1 MLLSRFF
8 IDRPVFAWVIAI
20 VIMLAGGIAALSLPV
35 AQYPTIAPPAVQVN
49 AIYPGADATTLQN
62 SVTQVIEQ
70 QLTGLDNLL
79 YFASTSNADGTVA
92 ITATFAPGTDPDI
105 AQVQV
110 QNKVQQS
117 VAQLPSQVQQLGV
130 TVAKAQ
136 ANFLLLVAMYD
147 ESDRTTGRDVA
158 DFIISKMQDSLL
170 RVPGVGTAIV
180 FGSPYAMRVWLD
192 PYKLHNYGLQPSD
205 IRAAIQAQNIQ
216 VSAGS
221 IGAQPAV
228 AGTALNASVTAQS
241 QLQTPA
247 QFQRIIV
254 KASQNGAVVH
264 LSDVARVELGTDNYG
279 IVGRM
284 NGHPGAGIAITP
296 APGTNAL
303 TLVDAIKA
311 RARALEPS
319 FPPGYK
325 LVFPVDNTEFIRLSI
340 RDVVKTLIEAIALVI
355 LVMFIFLQNWRT
367 TLVPAVAVPV
377 VLLGTFGVLSVVGFS
392 INTLTLFALVLVI
405 GLLVDDAIVV
415 VENVERIMHDEGLD
429 PHAATLKSMDEI
441 TGALIGIGLVLTAV
455 FLPMAFFGGST
466 GVIYRQFSVTIVSA
480 MGLSILVALILSPS
494 LCATL
499 LKPVPKDAPP
509 PFAFFRWFNRNFDAF
524 RAWYAGKL
532 SGVLHHTRWV
542 MLVFAGVVA
551 LMAFLFWRLPTG
563 FLPDEDQG
571 FVFTLVNLPAG
582 ATQPRTMAVTE
593 KVAKYYLATEKDN
606 VDFVFSIAGFSYAG
620 SGQNT
625 GMAFIHL
632 KDWSERKGAK
642 NAASAIAN
650 RAMGHFMMTERD
662 AQVYSLVPPS
672 VPGLGNSSGFDI
684 QMEDRGNLGHAG
696 LIEKRNQLLGMA
708 AQNPN
713 LAGVRPN
720 SLDDTPQLHIQID
733 QAKASAQGVSLA
745 DVNSTLSAA
754 WGSSFINDFVDRGR
768 VKRVYMQADAP
779 YRMTPDDLNRWY
791 VRSSNGGM
799 SPFASFSSAT
809 WTVGPAT
816 LSRYNGLPAIEL
828 NGQPAPGVS
837 SGTAIKEMG
846 KLFEKLGPDVGYELT
861 GLSFEEEASG
871 AQTPVLYGLSI
882 LVIYLCLAA
891 LYESWAIPLS
901 VMLVI
906 PLGVIGA
913 IAAASLRGLFNDIY
927 FQVGMLTT
935 IGLSAKNAILIVE
948 FAVDAEKK
956 GATAFDAAMEA
967 ARLRLRPILMTSIA
981 FIAGVTP
988 LALSRGAGAASQND
1002 IGTGVI
1008 GGMLTATVLAI
1019 FFVPVFFPTG
1029 CPLFPAAK
1037 SPRRETGAPHAKL
1050 DRISYRDGRA
1060 RCARAGGA
1068 NRLARPLCLR
1078 HIAGSRHRRAD
1089 GETLCPRARVAVR
1102 HAARRG
1108 GQGGAVRAWR
1118 RHAGRNQLRRAV
1130 PGL

>member
-1 MLLSRFF
+1 MGLSRFF
-8 IDRPVFAWVIAI
+8 IDRPVFAWVIAV
-20 VIMLAGGIAALSLPV
+20 VIMLAGGIAALKLPIE
-35 AQYPTIAPPAVQVN
+35 QYPTIAPPTVVISAF
-49 AIYPGADATTLQN
+49 YPGADANTLQS

-79 YFASTSNADGTVA
+79 YFSSSSSADGSVSISVTFSAGTNADT
-92 ITATFAPGTDPDI
+92 

-110 QNKVQQS
+110 QNKVQAA
-117 VAQLPSQVQQLGV
+117 VPLLPSAVQQLGV
-130 TVAKAQ
+130 TVQKAQ
-136 ANFLLLVAMYD
+136 NNFLLVVAVYD
-147 ESDRTTGRDVA
+147 DTGRYSNVDIS
-158 DFIISKMQDSLL
+158 DFISSHMKDPLS
-170 RVPGVGTAIV
+170 RVPGVGSTQV
-180 FGSPYAMRVWLD
+180 FGSEYAMRIWLD
-192 PYKLHNYGLQPSD
+192 PYKLHNFELQPSD
-205 IRAAIQAQNIQ
+205 VYAAVQTQNVQ
-216 VSAGS
+216 VSAGQ
-221 IGAQPAV
+221 IGAQPATDN
-228 AGTALNASVTAQS
+228 ADLNATVTAQS
-241 QLQTPA
+241 RLQTPE
-247 QFQRIIV
+247 QFQNIIL
-254 KASQNGAVVH
+254 KTAPGGAVVR
-264 LSDVARVELGTDNYG
+264 LKDVARVELGAETYS
-279 IVGRM
+279 IQSQF
-284 NGHPGAGIAITP
+284 NGFPASGVAVMLAPGA
-296 APGTNAL
+296 NAL
-303 TLVDAIKA
+303 NTVDLVKA
-311 RARALEPS
+311 RAHELESAL
-319 FPPGYK
+319 PPGMK
-325 LVFPVDNTEFIRLSI
+325 MNFPVDNTTFIRLSI
-340 RDVVKTLIEAIALVI
+340 HDVIVTLIEAIALVV
-355 LVMFIFLQNWRT
+355 LVMYVFLQNWRA
-367 TLVPAVAVPV
+367 TLIPAIAVPV
-377 VLLGTFGVLSVVGFS
+377 VLLGTFGILAATGYT

-499 LKPVPKDAPP
+499 LKPVPKEAPP

-542 MLVFAGVVA
+542 MLAFAGVVA

-582 ATQPRTMAVTE
+582 ATQPRTMAVAE

-642 NAASAIAN
+642 NAAAAIAN

-799 SPFASFSSAT
+799 SPFSSFSSAT

-871 AQTPVLYGLSI
+871 AQTPILYSLSI

-1019 FFVPVFFPTG
+1019 FFVPVFFQLVNT
-1029 CPLFPAAK
+1029 
-1037 SPRRETGAPHAKL
+1037 
-1050 DRISYRDGRA
+1050 
-1060 RCARAGGA
+1060 
-1068 NRLARPLCLR
+1068 RLQ
-1078 HIAGSRHRRAD
+1078 HHK
-1089 GETLCPRARVAVR
+1089 
-1102 HAARRG
+1102 
-1108 GQGGAVRAWR
+1108 
-1118 RHAGRNQLRRAV
+1118 
-1130 PGL
+1130 